1 MDNAHGSHGGYSYTP
16 PELSIVSHGTL
27 TITGQAPEQ
36 PPRIFLSHVRSGRL
50 HERPTTR
57 RRRVLRLHKRM
68 IHAPEDVM
76 CYAVSDS
83 SLPIRNFLYFLRG
96 FHCAI
101 RSLRF
106 LARTHI
112 RHGVFEYCTDVA
124 DCDIGVLP

>member
-1 MDNAHGSHGGYSYTP
+1 MLVSLHMNDWMNPSNDLGLTGPTVSQ
-16 PELSIVSHGTL
+16 LSSSPGLYRLESVS
-27 TITGQAPEQ
+27 AYWF
-36 PPRIFLSHVRSGRL
+36 IFFVVDDFQSL
-50 HERPTTR
+50 
-57 RRRVLRLHKRM
+57 
-68 IHAPEDVM
+68 
-76 CYAVSDS
+76 VSDC
-83 SLPIRNFLYFLRG
+83 SLPIRYFLYFLRG